1 MGETIALDYK
11 FAKLMQEGQSQKV
24 SAYEIGG
31 GRQLA
36 DMLGVPLNS
45 KSLVNSLIV
54 ITIDLSK
61 PGNAVDS
68 IIFWLNVV
76 REQIE
81 ISNK

>member
-1 MGETIALDYK
+1 
-11 FAKLMQEGQSQKV
+11 V

-36 DMLGVPLNS
+36 DMLGVPLNPRS
-45 KSLVNSLIV
+45 MGSSMIV

-61 PGNAVDS
+61 PGNAIDS
-68 IIFWLNVV
+68 LLFWLNVV

-81 ISNK
+81 ICKSQITNPKDL